1 MKACPSIQWSL
12 AEVLNH
18 LCNLLASPDLFLK
31 VGSPISPGASMTGS
45 YQYVD
50 LLAKNMEIS
59 LMPGQYL
66 GVTGAPLAYK

>member
-1 MKACPSIQWSL
+1 
-12 AEVLNH
+12 
-18 LCNLLASPDLFLK
+18 LK
-31 VGSPISPGASMTGS
+31 VGPPIVPGATGTGA

-50 LLAKNMEIS
+50 LLAKKKAIT